1 MPAASMPFRLHR
13 RWLLVAAAYLALI
26 FFVSSR
32 PYLRSPGPEFQL
44 KDKLAHA
51 VEYGL
56 LGWFM
61 SRAMRPSRRLPLVV
75 DVLWFVA
82 LGAGIA
88 ALDELFQGTVPGR
101 VTDPGDWLADVTGL
115 LIGTTWSVTH
125 AHRTRALE

>member
-1 MPAASMPFRLHR
+1 MPAAGAPFRLHR

-32 PYLRSPGPEFQL
+32 PYLRPLGPEFQM

-61 SRAMRPSRRLPLVV
+61 SRALRPARRLPLVV
-75 DVLWFVA
+75 EVLWFVA
-82 LGAGIA
+82 VGAGIA

-115 LIGTTWSVTH
+115 LAATTWSVTR
-125 AHRTRALE
+125 ARRTRATA